1 MAILPRYQRTGVRI
15 AAPREL
21 DFANL
26 RESARLGQTVSQTVD
41 RMSEFVYKMG
51 ADKAQRQGQSA
62 VMERG
67 AQTVLGDIAKKG
79 GPVSIAERA
88 AYELGNRVVS
98 AEMQT
103 SADIEISRVLDQAQ
117 TNQTPFSVV
126 QQQLADIT
134 DGYPAAIAGIDPET
148 ATLLRTNIAGSTA
161 KAGARYAEW
170 YSGVQAS
177 AQKSRISDAAS
188 LGTANIKG
196 NAVLPGVTFKEILD
210 DIAIEAEKLSAL
222 GVSEREL
229 QVWEQS
235 TYTQALKENV
245 TYRFVQ
251 GDLNEKRQ
259 IISSLDKEPLFGLDY
274 TETQSFKK
282 SLSSEMSAG
291 IAIAKGQASDVEDLI
306 SDQVDIL
313 TGGGMPDPETIAG
326 LVMQID
332 NLGEFGTKAQG
343 MIESLVDM
351 TQLSDVYRRMNPVE
365 LADEINS
372 LKIGTEGQGKAGL
385 DTLAETDRLNFAEK
399 MLSTMQTEL
408 KKNPLGYAATVGMQY
423 KDVVSGKTLKASVEP
438 IDFTDPNSIPK
449 RISLASAVAAR
460 YNQERVYFT
469 PSELTALQTALESAD
484 RLTKLSII
492 STIVDSGDN
501 VAPDLLR
508 EIAPNN
514 PEFAQA
520 GALFL
525 SGSQSAANAALRGM
539 DFLAAGNDLPQF
551 TTTNTQ
557 LPFGEMMGQSMAF
570 LPTSRGLI
578 EKTARLIYADKV
590 QKNGYTEFD
599 ENAWKLSI
607 QEAAGS
613 NGEFGGIQMVG
624 AVATLIPTD
633 ITAEQFNEAMDDLDL
648 LTIKAMTATPKMT
661 EGQLVSQEMIDA
673 IKEDYEVYAIG
684 NGQYRFIMGNPGV
697 QGFKVAADEYGNEI
711 RFNPSLLM
719 GR

>member
-1 MAILPRYQRTGVRI
+1 MAMLPRYQRLGVN
-15 AAPREL
+15 AAQPREL

-26 RESARLGQTVSQTVD
+26 REGVKQSQTISDVVGQ
-41 RMSEFVYKMG
+41 MSDFVYK
-51 ADKAQRQGQSA
+51 KAAASAERQGQEA
-62 VMERG
+62 VRDQG
-67 AQTVLGDIAKKG
+67 AQTVLGRIAKGG
-79 GPVSIAERA
+79 GPKNIAERA
-88 AYELGNRVVS
+88 AYDLGSRIAS
-98 AEMQT
+98 AEIQND
-103 SADIEISRVLDQAQ
+103 AEIEISRILSEGQ
-117 TNQTPFSVV
+117 TNQTPLSSI
-126 QQQLADIT
+126 QAQLADVT
-134 DGYPAAIAGIDPET
+134 DGYSAVMSNIDAET
-148 ATLLRTNIAGSTA
+148 ATVLRTNLTGASG
-161 KAGARYAEW
+161 KASARYADW
-170 YSGVQAS
+170 YAGVLE
-177 AQKSRISDAAS
+177 AQTKVKLSNAVS

-282 SLSSEMSAG
+282 SLSAEMSAG

-306 SDQVDIL
+306 GDQEDIL
-313 TGGGMPDPETIAG
+313 TGGGMPDPEKIAD
-326 LVMQID
+326 LVTQID
-332 NLGEFGTKAQG
+332 NLGEFGAKAQG
-343 MIESLVDM
+343 MIVSLADKM
-351 TQLSDVYRRMNPVE
+351 QLSDVYRRMTPSDLKNEVDA
-365 LADEINS
+365 LAFGIPGE
-372 LKIGTEGQGKAGL
+372 GKAGQDTLVETERLAFATKML
-385 DTLAETDRLNFAEK
+385 DTMR
-399 MLSTMQTEL
+399 TEI
-408 KKNPLGYAATVGMQY
+408 KKDPNGYAARSGMTY
-423 KDVVSGKTLKASVEP
+423 IDPADGKTKRVEVKPINFSDPSSWSDRVTVARVVASKYSQP
-438 IDFTDPNSIPK
+438 PK
-449 RISLASAVAAR
+449 
-460 YNQERVYFT
+460 YFS
-469 PSELTALQTALESAD
+469 PEELTGLNTVLETGD
-484 RLTKLSII
+484 RLAKQGILAA
-492 STIVDSGDN
+492 IVSSGGN

-514 PEFAQA
+514 PEFAQI
-520 GALFL
+520 GALSL
-525 SGSQSAANAALRGM
+525 SGSQSAADAALRGM
-539 DFLAAGNDLPQF
+539 EVLAAGNDLPGF
-551 TTTNTQ
+551 TPTNTQ

-590 QKNGYTEFD
+590 QKNGYTEFE
-599 ENAWKLSI
+599 ENAWKMSI

-633 ITAEQFNEAMDDLDL
+633 ITAEQFNKAMDNLDL
-648 LTIKAMTATPKMT
+648 LTIGIMTVTPKMT
-661 EGQLVSQEMIDA
+661 DGQLVSQEMIDA
-673 IKEDYEVYAIG
+673 IKEDYEVYAVG
-684 NGQYRFIMGNPGV
+684 DGQYRFIMGNPGV

>member
-170 YSGVQAS
+170 YSGVQAA
-177 AQKSRISDAAS
+177 AQKSRIIDAAS

-613 NGEFGGIQMVG
+613 NGEFGGIKMVG

-633 ITAEQFNEAMDDLDL
+633 ITAEQFNEAMDNLDL
-648 LTIKAMTATPKMT
+648 LTIGIMTVTPKMT
-661 EGQLVSQEMIDA
+661 DGQLVSQEMIDA
-673 IKEDYEVYAIG
+673 IKEDYEVYAVG
-684 NGQYRFIMGNPGV
+684 DGQYRFIMGNPGV

>member
-1 MAILPRYQRTGVRI
+1 MALLPRYQRTGVT
-15 AAPREL
+15 AAQPRQL

-26 RESARLGQTVSQTVD
+26 RESVRQSEVISSSLDQMATFLSKKHEVKMEQYGKEAVQRDGAQPVLD
-41 RMSEFVYKMG
+41 RIAAKGGPKTIAERSAYAFGSRIASAEIQNDAEVEISRILSDGERNKTPLSSIQAQL
-51 ADKAQRQGQSA
+51 ADVTDGYSA
-62 VMERG
+62 VM
-67 AQTVLGDIAKKG
+67 
-79 GPVSIAERA
+79 S
-88 AYELGNRVVS
+88 N
-98 AEMQT
+98 
-103 SADIEISRVLDQAQ
+103 
-117 TNQTPFSVV
+117 
-126 QQQLADIT
+126 
-134 DGYPAAIAGIDPET
+134 IDAET
-148 ATLLRTNIAGSTA
+148 ATVLRTNLTGASG
-161 KAGARYAEW
+161 KASARYADW
-170 YSGVQAS
+170 YAGVLE
-177 AQKSRISDAAS
+177 AQTKVKLSNAVS

-222 GVSEREL
+222 GVSEKEL

-282 SLSSEMSAG
+282 SLSAEMSAG

-306 SDQVDIL
+306 GDQEKIL
-313 TGGGMPDPETIAG
+313 IGGGMPDPEKIAD
-326 LVMQID
+326 LVTQID
-332 NLGEFGTKAQG
+332 NLGEFGVDAQQQLV
-343 MIESLVDM
+343 SLADKM
-351 TQLSDVYRRMNPVE
+351 QLSDVYRRMTPSDLEREVSA
-365 LADEINS
+365 LTVGI
-372 LKIGTEGQGKAGL
+372 EGEGKTGL
-385 DTLAETDRLNFAEK
+385 DTLAETERLAFATK
-399 MLSTMQTEL
+399 MLDTMRTEL
-408 KKNPLGYAATVGMQY
+408 KQDPNGYAARAGMTY
-423 KDVVSGKTLKASVEP
+423 NDPATGKTKTVNVKT
-438 IDFTDPNSIPK
+438 IDFADPNSWAE
-449 RISLASAVAAR
+449 RTSMARAVAAK
-460 YNQERVYFT
+460 YGQAPKYFT
-469 PSELTALQTALESAD
+469 PGELSTLDTVLKNGD
-484 RLTKLSII
+484 RLAKQGILAAVVS
-492 STIVDSGDN
+492 SGKN

-514 PEFAQA
+514 PEFAQI
-520 GALFL
+520 GALSL
-525 SGSQSAANAALRGM
+525 SGSQSAADAALRGM
-539 DFLAAGNDLPQF
+539 EILAAGNDLPGF
-551 TTTNTQ
+551 TPTNTQ
-557 LPFGEMMGQSMAF
+557 LPFGEMMGQSMTF

-624 AVATLIPTD
+624 AVSTLIPTD
-633 ITAEQFNEAMDDLDL
+633 ITADQFNKAMDNLNL
-648 LTIKAMTATPKMT
+648 LTIGIMTVTPKMT
-661 EGQLVSQEMIDA
+661 DGQLVSQEMIDA

>member
-1 MAILPRYQRTGVRI
+1 MAMLPRYQRLGVN
-15 AAPREL
+15 AAQPREL

-26 RESARLGQTVSQTVD
+26 REGVKQSQTISDVVGQ
-41 RMSEFVYKMG
+41 MSDFVYK
-51 ADKAQRQGQSA
+51 KAAASAERQGQEA
-62 VMERG
+62 VRDQG
-67 AQTVLGDIAKKG
+67 AQTVLGRIAKGG
-79 GPVSIAERA
+79 GPKNIAERS
-88 AYELGNRVVS
+88 AYAFGSRIAS
-98 AEMQT
+98 AEIQND
-103 SADIEISRVLDQAQ
+103 AEVEISRILSEGERNKTPLSSIQA
-117 TNQTPFSVV
+117 
-126 QQQLADIT
+126 QLADVT
-134 DGYPAAIAGIDPET
+134 DGYSAVMSNIDAET
-148 ATLLRTNIAGSTA
+148 ATVLRTNLTGASG
-161 KAGARYAEW
+161 KASARYADW
-170 YSGVQAS
+170 YAGVLE
-177 AQKSRISDAAS
+177 AQTKVKLSNAAS

-282 SLSSEMSAG
+282 SLSAEMSAG

-306 SDQVDIL
+306 GDQEDIL
-313 TGGGMPDPETIAG
+313 TGGGMPDPEKIAG
-326 LVMQID
+326 LVTQID
-332 NLGEFGTKAQG
+332 NLGEFGAKAQG
-343 MIESLVDM
+343 MIVSLADKM
-351 TQLSDVYRRMNPVE
+351 QLSDVYRRMTPSDLKNEVDA
-365 LADEINS
+365 LAFGIP
-372 LKIGTEGQGKAGL
+372 GEGKTGL
-385 DTLAETDRLNFAEK
+385 DTLAETERLAFATK
-399 MLSTMQTEL
+399 MLDTMRTEI
-408 KKNPLGYAATVGMQY
+408 KKDPNGYAARSGMTYIDPADGKTKRVEVKPINFSDPSSWSDRVTVARVVASKYSQPPKYFSPEELTGLNTVLETGDRLAKQGILAA
-423 KDVVSGKTLKASVEP
+423 VVS
-438 IDFTDPNSIPK
+438 
-449 RISLASAVAAR
+449 
-460 YNQERVYFT
+460 
-469 PSELTALQTALESAD
+469 
-484 RLTKLSII
+484 
-492 STIVDSGDN
+492 SGGN

-514 PEFAQA
+514 PEFAQI
-520 GALFL
+520 GALSL
-525 SGSQSAANAALRGM
+525 SGSQSAADAALRGM
-539 DFLAAGNDLPQF
+539 EVLAAGNDLPGF
-551 TTTNTQ
+551 TPTNTQ
-557 LPFGEMMGQSMAF
+557 LPFGEMMGQSMTF

-590 QKNGYTEFD
+590 QKNGYTEFE
-599 ENAWKLSI
+599 ENAWKMSI

-624 AVATLIPTD
+624 AVETLIPTD
-633 ITAEQFNEAMDDLDL
+633 ITAEQFNKAMDNLDL
-648 LTIKAMTATPKMT
+648 LTIGIMTVTPKMAD
-661 EGQLVSQEMIDA
+661 GQLVSQEMIDA
-673 IKEDYEVYAIG
+673 IKENYEVYAIG

>member
-1 MAILPRYQRTGVRI
+1 MAMLPRYQRLGVN
-15 AAPREL
+15 AAQPREL

-26 RESARLGQTVSQTVD
+26 REGVKQSQTISDVVGQ
-41 RMSEFVYKMG
+41 MSDFVYK
-51 ADKAQRQGQSA
+51 KAAASAERQGQEA
-62 VMERG
+62 VRDQG
-67 AQTVLGDIAKKG
+67 AQTVLGRIAKGG
-79 GPVSIAERA
+79 GPKNIAERS
-88 AYELGNRVVS
+88 AYAFGSRIAS
-98 AEMQT
+98 AEIQND
-103 SADIEISRVLDQAQ
+103 AEVEISRILSEGERNKTPLSSIQA
-117 TNQTPFSVV
+117 
-126 QQQLADIT
+126 QLADVT
-134 DGYPAAIAGIDPET
+134 DGYSAVMSNIDAET
-148 ATLLRTNIAGSTA
+148 ATVLRTNLTGASG
-161 KAGARYAEW
+161 KASARYADW
-170 YSGVQAS
+170 YAGVLE
-177 AQKSRISDAAS
+177 AQTKVKLSSAAS

-222 GVSEREL
+222 GVSEKEL

-282 SLSSEMSAG
+282 SLSAEMSAG

-306 SDQVDIL
+306 GDQEKIL
-313 TGGGMPDPETIAG
+313 IGGGMPDPEKIAD
-326 LVMQID
+326 LVTQID
-332 NLGEFGTKAQG
+332 NLGEFGAKAQG
-343 MIESLVDM
+343 MIVSLADKM
-351 TQLSDVYRRMNPVE
+351 QLSDVYRRMTPSDLKNEVDA
-365 LADEINS
+365 LAFGIP
-372 LKIGTEGQGKAGL
+372 GEGKTGL
-385 DTLAETDRLNFAEK
+385 DTLAETERLAFATK
-399 MLSTMQTEL
+399 MLDTMRTEI
-408 KKNPLGYAATVGMQY
+408 KKDPNGYAARSGMTYIDPADGKTKRVEVKPINFSDPSSWSDRVTVARVVASKYSQPPKYFSPEELTGLNTVLETGDRLAKQGILAA
-423 KDVVSGKTLKASVEP
+423 VVS
-438 IDFTDPNSIPK
+438 
-449 RISLASAVAAR
+449 
-460 YNQERVYFT
+460 
-469 PSELTALQTALESAD
+469 
-484 RLTKLSII
+484 
-492 STIVDSGDN
+492 SGGN

-514 PEFAQA
+514 PEFAQI
-520 GALFL
+520 GALSL
-525 SGSQSAANAALRGM
+525 SGSQSAADAALRGM
-539 DFLAAGNDLPQF
+539 EVLAAGNDLPGF
-551 TTTNTQ
+551 TPTNTQ
-557 LPFGEMMGQSMAF
+557 LPFGEMMGQSMTF

-590 QKNGYTEFD
+590 QKNGYTEFE
-599 ENAWKLSI
+599 ENAWKMSI

-624 AVATLIPTD
+624 AVETLIPTD

-684 NGQYRFIMGNPGV
+684 NGQYRFIMGNPGL

>member
-1 MAILPRYQRTGVRI
+1 MAMLPRYQRLGVN
-15 AAPREL
+15 AAQPREL

-26 RESARLGQTVSQTVD
+26 REGVKQSQTISDVVGQ
-41 RMSEFVYKMG
+41 MSDFVYK
-51 ADKAQRQGQSA
+51 KAAASAERQGQEA
-62 VMERG
+62 VRDQG
-67 AQTVLGDIAKKG
+67 AQTVLGRIAKGG
-79 GPVSIAERA
+79 GPKNIAERS
-88 AYELGNRVVS
+88 AYAFGSRIAS
-98 AEMQT
+98 AEIQND
-103 SADIEISRVLDQAQ
+103 AEVEISRILSEGERNKTPLSSIQA
-117 TNQTPFSVV
+117 
-126 QQQLADIT
+126 QLADVT
-134 DGYPAAIAGIDPET
+134 DGYSAVMSNIDAET
-148 ATLLRTNIAGSTA
+148 ATVLRTNLTGASG
-161 KAGARYAEW
+161 KASARYADW
-170 YSGVQAS
+170 YAGVLE
-177 AQKSRISDAAS
+177 AQTKVKLSSAAS

-222 GVSEREL
+222 GVSEKEL

-282 SLSSEMSAG
+282 SLSAEMSAG

-306 SDQVDIL
+306 GDQEDIL
-313 TGGGMPDPETIAG
+313 TGGGMPDPEKIAD
-326 LVMQID
+326 LVTQID
-332 NLGEFGTKAQG
+332 NLGEFGAKAQG
-343 MIESLVDM
+343 MIVSLADKM
-351 TQLSDVYRRMNPVE
+351 QLSDVYRRMTPSDLKNEVDA
-365 LADEINS
+365 LAFGIP
-372 LKIGTEGQGKAGL
+372 GEGKTGL
-385 DTLAETDRLNFAEK
+385 DTLAETERLAFATK
-399 MLSTMQTEL
+399 MLDTMRTEI
-408 KKNPLGYAATVGMQY
+408 KKDPNGYAARSGMTYIDPADGKTKRVEVKPINFSDPSSWSDRVTVARVVASKYSQPPKYFSPEELTGLNTVLETGDRLAKQGILAA
-423 KDVVSGKTLKASVEP
+423 VVS
-438 IDFTDPNSIPK
+438 
-449 RISLASAVAAR
+449 
-460 YNQERVYFT
+460 
-469 PSELTALQTALESAD
+469 
-484 RLTKLSII
+484 
-492 STIVDSGDN
+492 SGGN

-514 PEFAQA
+514 PEFAQI
-520 GALFL
+520 GALSL
-525 SGSQSAANAALRGM
+525 SGSQSAADAALRGM
-539 DFLAAGNDLPQF
+539 EVLAAGNDLPGF
-551 TTTNTQ
+551 TPTNTQ
-557 LPFGEMMGQSMAF
+557 LPFGEMMGQSMTF

-590 QKNGYTEFD
+590 QKNGYTEFE
-599 ENAWKLSI
+599 ENAWKMSI

-624 AVATLIPTD
+624 AVETLIPTD

-684 NGQYRFIMGNPGV
+684 NGQYRFIMGNPGL

>member
-1 MAILPRYQRTGVRI
+1 MAMLPRYQRLGVN
-15 AAPREL
+15 AAQPREL

-26 RESARLGQTVSQTVD
+26 REGVKQSQTISDVVGQ
-41 RMSEFVYKMG
+41 MSDFVYK
-51 ADKAQRQGQSA
+51 KAAASAERQGQEA
-62 VMERG
+62 VRDQG
-67 AQTVLGDIAKKG
+67 AQTVLGRIAKGG
-79 GPVSIAERA
+79 GPKNIAERS
-88 AYELGNRVVS
+88 AYAFGSRIAS
-98 AEMQT
+98 AEIQND
-103 SADIEISRVLDQAQ
+103 AEVEISRILSEGERNKTPLSSIQA
-117 TNQTPFSVV
+117 
-126 QQQLADIT
+126 QLADVT
-134 DGYPAAIAGIDPET
+134 DGYSAVMSNIDAET
-148 ATLLRTNIAGSTA
+148 ATVLRTNLTGASG
-161 KAGARYAEW
+161 KASARYADW
-170 YSGVQAS
+170 YAGVLE
-177 AQKSRISDAAS
+177 AQTKVKLSSAAS

-222 GVSEREL
+222 GVSEKEL

-282 SLSSEMSAG
+282 SLSAEMSAG

-306 SDQVDIL
+306 GDQEDIL
-313 TGGGMPDPETIAG
+313 IGGGMPDPEKIAD
-326 LVMQID
+326 LVTQID
-332 NLGEFGTKAQG
+332 NLGEFGAKAQG
-343 MIESLVDM
+343 MIVSLADKM
-351 TQLSDVYRRMNPVE
+351 QLSDVYRRMTPSDLKNEVDA
-365 LADEINS
+365 LAFGIP
-372 LKIGTEGQGKAGL
+372 GEGKTGL
-385 DTLAETDRLNFAEK
+385 DTLAETERLAFATK
-399 MLSTMQTEL
+399 MLDTMRTEI
-408 KKNPLGYAATVGMQY
+408 KKDPNGYAARSGMTYIDPADGKTKRVEVKPINFSDPSSWSDRVTVARVVASKYSQPPKYFSPEELTGLNTVLETGDRLAKQGILAA
-423 KDVVSGKTLKASVEP
+423 VVS
-438 IDFTDPNSIPK
+438 
-449 RISLASAVAAR
+449 
-460 YNQERVYFT
+460 
-469 PSELTALQTALESAD
+469 
-484 RLTKLSII
+484 
-492 STIVDSGDN
+492 SGGN

-514 PEFAQA
+514 PEFAQI
-520 GALFL
+520 GALSL
-525 SGSQSAANAALRGM
+525 SGSQSAADAALRGM
-539 DFLAAGNDLPQF
+539 EVLAAGNDLPGF
-551 TTTNTQ
+551 TPTNTQ
-557 LPFGEMMGQSMAF
+557 LPFGEMMGQSMTF

-590 QKNGYTEFD
+590 QKNGYTEFE
-599 ENAWKLSI
+599 ENAWKMSI

-624 AVATLIPTD
+624 AVETLIPTD

-684 NGQYRFIMGNPGV
+684 NGQYRFIMGNPGL

>member
-26 RESARLGQTVSQTVD
+26 REGARLGQTVAQTVD
-41 RMSEFVYKMG
+41 RMSEFVYKKQ
-51 ADKAQRQGQSA
+51 AEAATRQGQQA
-62 VMERG
+62 VMDRG
-67 AQTVLGDIAKKG
+67 AQTVLSDIAKKG
-79 GPVSIAERA
+79 GPKSIAQKS
-88 AYELGNRVVS
+88 AYELGSRVVS

-103 SADIEISRVLDQAQ
+103 SAEIEISRILDQAQ

-134 DGYPAAIAGIDPET
+134 DGYPAALANADPET
-148 ATLLRTNIAGSTA
+148 ATILRTNIAGSTA

-326 LVMQID
+326 LVTQID

-343 MIESLVDM
+343 MIVSLADKM
-351 TQLSDVYRRMNPVE
+351 QLSDVYRRMTPSDLKNEVDALAFGIPGEGKVGQDTLVE
-365 LADEINS
+365 TERLAFAT
-372 LKIGTEGQGKAGL
+372 KML
-385 DTLAETDRLNFAEK
+385 DTMR
-399 MLSTMQTEL
+399 TEI
-408 KKNPLGYAATVGMQY
+408 KKDPNGYAARSGMTYIDPADGKTKRVEVKPINFSDPSSWSDRVTVARVVASKYSQPPKYFSPEELTGLNTVLETGDRLAKQGILAA
-423 KDVVSGKTLKASVEP
+423 VVS
-438 IDFTDPNSIPK
+438 
-449 RISLASAVAAR
+449 
-460 YNQERVYFT
+460 
-469 PSELTALQTALESAD
+469 
-484 RLTKLSII
+484 
-492 STIVDSGDN
+492 SGGN

-514 PEFAQA
+514 PEFAQI
-520 GALFL
+520 GALSL
-525 SGSQSAANAALRGM
+525 SGSQSAADAALRGM
-539 DFLAAGNDLPQF
+539 EVLAAGNDLPGF
-551 TTTNTQ
+551 TPTNTQ

-633 ITAEQFNEAMDDLDL
+633 ITAEQFNEAMDNLDL
-648 LTIKAMTATPKMT
+648 LTIGIMTVTPKMT
-661 EGQLVSQEMIDA
+661 DGQLVSQEMIDA
-673 IKEDYEVYAIG
+673 IKEDYEVYAVG
-684 NGQYRFIMGNPGV
+684 DGQYRFIMGNPGV

>member
-1 MAILPRYQRTGVRI
+1 MAMLPRYQRLGVN
-15 AAPREL
+15 AAQPREL

-26 RESARLGQTVSQTVD
+26 REGVKQSQTISDVVGQ
-41 RMSEFVYKMG
+41 MSDFVYK
-51 ADKAQRQGQSA
+51 KAAASAERQGQEA
-62 VMERG
+62 VRDQG
-67 AQTVLGDIAKKG
+67 AQTVLGRIAKGG
-79 GPVSIAERA
+79 GPKNIAERS
-88 AYELGNRVVS
+88 AYAFGSRIAS
-98 AEMQT
+98 AEIQND
-103 SADIEISRVLDQAQ
+103 AEVEISRILSEGERNKTPLSSIQA
-117 TNQTPFSVV
+117 
-126 QQQLADIT
+126 QLADVT
-134 DGYPAAIAGIDPET
+134 DGYSAVMSNIDAET
-148 ATLLRTNIAGSTA
+148 ATVLRTNLTGASG
-161 KAGARYAEW
+161 KASARYADW
-170 YSGVQAS
+170 YAGVLE
-177 AQKSRISDAAS
+177 AQTKVKLSNAAS

-282 SLSSEMSAG
+282 SLSAEMSAG

-306 SDQVDIL
+306 GDQEDIL
-313 TGGGMPDPETIAG
+313 TGGGMPDPEKIAG
-326 LVMQID
+326 LVTQID
-332 NLGEFGTKAQG
+332 NLGEFGAKAQG
-343 MIESLVDM
+343 MIVSLADKM
-351 TQLSDVYRRMNPVE
+351 QLSDVYRRMTPSDLKNEVDA
-365 LADEINS
+365 LAFGIP
-372 LKIGTEGQGKAGL
+372 GEGKTGL
-385 DTLAETDRLNFAEK
+385 DTLAETERLAFATK
-399 MLSTMQTEL
+399 MLDTMRTEI
-408 KKNPLGYAATVGMQY
+408 KKDPNGYAARSGMTYIDPADGKTKRVEVKPINFSDPSSWSDRVTVARVVASKYSQPPKYFSPEELTGLNTVLETGDRLAKQGILAA
-423 KDVVSGKTLKASVEP
+423 VVS
-438 IDFTDPNSIPK
+438 
-449 RISLASAVAAR
+449 
-460 YNQERVYFT
+460 
-469 PSELTALQTALESAD
+469 
-484 RLTKLSII
+484 
-492 STIVDSGDN
+492 SGGN

-514 PEFAQA
+514 PEFAQI
-520 GALFL
+520 GALSL
-525 SGSQSAANAALRGM
+525 SGSQSAADAALRGM
-539 DFLAAGNDLPQF
+539 EVLAAGNDLPGF
-551 TTTNTQ
+551 TPTNTQ
-557 LPFGEMMGQSMAF
+557 LPFGEMMGQSMTF

-590 QKNGYTEFD
+590 QKNGYTEFE
-599 ENAWKLSI
+599 ENAWKMSI

-624 AVATLIPTD
+624 AVETLIPTD
-633 ITAEQFNEAMDDLDL
+633 ITAEQFNKAMDDLDL